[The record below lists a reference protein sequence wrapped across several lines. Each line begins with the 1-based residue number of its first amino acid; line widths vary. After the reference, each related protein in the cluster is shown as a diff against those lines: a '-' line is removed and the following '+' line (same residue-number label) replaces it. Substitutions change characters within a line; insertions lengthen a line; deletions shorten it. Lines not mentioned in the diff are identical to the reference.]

1 MTVQRWTD
9 LSADPNCKASR
20 DLRRRTIAAAWR
32 RPVESRMGYLTQIV
46 AGKRVLDVGVVGH
59 VVDLHEEGGWMHGAI
74 VKSAASCLGV
84 DILPSAIAELK
95 ARGFNVLL
103 RDITAEP
110 LDETFDVIVCG
121 EVIEHLGAPAGLFK
135 AAAKMLAPG
144 GRLVLTTPNPY
155 SDTNVRDAFRGIFD
169 ESVDH
174 VTLFVPSG
182 IAELAEREGLALDT
196 YRGVSGGR
204 LHKLK
209 NRLRYAWI
217 KRRYGGP
224 STDRFSRRMIY
235 ECVKNGE
242 ASGAATI

>member
-1 MTVQRWTD
+1 MAVQRWNELTD
-9 LSADPNCKASR
+9 DPNSDLSR
-20 DLRRRTIAAAWR
+20 DLRRKTIQTAWR
-32 RPVESRMGYLTQIV
+32 EPVESRMKYLAGIV

-59 VVDLHEEGGWMHGAI
+59 VVDLHAEGGWMHGAI
-74 VKSAASCLGV
+74 VKSAGSCLGV
-84 DILPSAIAELK
+84 DILPEAIAELK
-95 ARGFNVLL
+95 ARGFNVML
-103 RDITAEP
+103 RDITADP

-155 SDTNVRDAFRGIFD
+155 SDSNVRDSFHNVFD

-174 VTLFVPSG
+174 VTLLVPSG
-182 IAELAEREGLALDT
+182 IAELAEREGLTLDA

-204 LHKLK
+204 LRKLR

-224 STDRFSRRMIY
+224 ATDRFSRRMIY
-235 ECVKNGE
+235 ECVKT
-242 ASGAATI
+242 A